1 MTFLNPTS
9 IALVGASTKTLEE
22 AISQNKYWGAAL
34 RDSLLESHTGDIP
47 LYLITKHESYDD
59 LPETPDLAIVA
70 VPNIVEEVTKIVN
83 KGTDKIIV
91 INTLD
96 AFTER
101 KLYKIVK
108 NKAVILGPNCLG
120 VHCDAYSTF
129 LLGRKT
135 TGDIGLVTQ
144 SGGIGEALLE
154 NVPNLRTVISVGN
167 AQHYTIEDAIQSLR
181 EEPSIKR
188 IALYSES
195 HIPEGD
201 DVITLMPKYNKK
213 SIETVHNHSGLT
225 LQKHEAINNLNDFI
239 KILNEKVLVISNSG
253 GWLCLYAGE
262 NPYQNATYID
272 TNATGCPLDAA
283 IKMQKNYDRTIIFW
297 NKYYDYPEEKRDTS
311 GLLIPFEIIIS
322 CEMC

>member
-9 IALVGASTKTLEE
+9 IALVGASTKTLKQ
-22 AISQNKYWGAAL
+22 AISENKYWGAAL

-59 LPETPDLAIVA
+59 LPAIPDLAIVA
-70 VPNIVEEVTKIVN
+70 VPNIIEEVTKIVS

-108 NKAVILGPNCLG
+108 NKATILGPNCLG

-154 NVPNLRTVISVGN
+154 NVPNLRTVISVGS
-167 AQHYTIEDAIQSLR
+167 AQHYRIEDAIQSLR
-181 EEPSIKR
+181 EEPNIKR

-195 HIPEGD
+195 YIPED
-201 DVITLMPKYNKK
+201 EDIITLMPKYNKE
-213 SIETVHNHSGLT
+213 SVEAVYDHTGLT
-225 LQKHEAINNLNDFI
+225 LEKNNAINNLNDFI
-239 KILNEKVLVISNSG
+239 KVLNEKVLVCSNSG
-253 GWLCLYAGE
+253 GWLCLYAGQ
-262 NPYQNATYID
+262 NPNQNMTLVD
-272 TNATGCPLDAA
+272 TTACGNPLTKA
-283 IKMQKNYDRTIIFW
+283 IEMQEGYTRAIVFF
-297 NKYYDYPEEKRDTS
+297 NKYDDYPEERLDESKLS
-311 GLLIPFEIIIS
+311 IPYEIIKS
-322 CEMC
+322 SNL

>member
-47 LYLITKHESYDD
+47 LYLITKHDSYND

-70 VPNIVEEVTKIVN
+70 VPNIIEEVTKIVN

-101 KLYKIVK
+101 KLYKIAK
-108 NKAVILGPNCLG
+108 NKATILGPNCLG

-129 LLGRKT
+129 LLERKT

-154 NVPNLRTVISVGN
+154 NVPNLRTVISVGS
-167 AQHYTIEDAIQSLR
+167 AQNYRIEDAIQSLR
-181 EEPSIKR
+181 EEPNIKR

-195 HIPEGD
+195 YIPED
-201 DVITLMPKYNKK
+201 QDIITLMPKHNKK
-213 SIETVHNHSGLT
+213 SVKAVYDHTGLT
-225 LQKHEAINNLNDFI
+225 LEKNNAINNLDDFI
-239 KILNEKVLVISNSG
+239 KVLNEKVLVSSNSG
-253 GWLCLYAGE
+253 GWLCLYAGQ
-262 NPYQNATYID
+262 NPNQNMTLVD
-272 TNATGCPLDAA
+272 TTACGNPLTKA
-283 IKMQKNYDRTIIFW
+283 IEMQAGHTKAIVFF
-297 NKYYDYPEEKRDTS
+297 NKYDDYPEERLDASKLS
-311 GLLIPFEIIIS
+311 IPYEIIKS
-322 CEMC
+322 SDL